1 MITNKKWRSA
11 PSWRWRARAD
21 QQRISGACFVVSI
34 PPRSWGPGSWHHC
47 LCRLASNSHLA
58 RAQCLHHP
66 FSKAKKEPAHK
77 NIALNV
83 NHFTLPE
90 VLPFEQ
96 VQPVK
101 AKNSMDSSDFV
112 TVATGSRG
120 LQQHQQ
126 HQNRHQRQQFVDIGV
141 ALIMG
146 MAIGMFLLGLYVV
159 WCHHCRRRASV
170 QHPVAS
176 SITAL
181 SSRKTLWST
190 PAQRAAM
197 NQQPKNKGEESEHE
211 STVIKVMTD
220 EDDSTTT
227 TESAFP
233 IEYHLH
239 DASFLSALT
248 DDEESSG
255 V

>member
-1 MITNKKWRSA
+1 
-11 PSWRWRARAD
+11 
-21 QQRISGACFVVSI
+21 V
-34 PPRSWGPGSWHHC
+34 
-47 LCRLASNSHLA
+47 
-58 RAQCLHHP
+58 
-66 FSKAKKEPAHK
+66 
-77 NIALNV
+77 
-83 NHFTLPE
+83 
-90 VLPFEQ
+90 Q
-96 VQPVK
+96 VQPARAVS
-101 AKNSMDSSDFV
+101 SMDSSDFV
-112 TVATGSRG
+112 TVATASRG
-120 LQQHQQ
+120 LQQQQ
-126 HQNRHQRQQFVDIGV
+126 PHRHQRQKFVDVGV
-141 ALIMG
+141 ALILG
-146 MAIGMFLLGLYVV
+146 MAIGMLILGLYVL